1 MNDDDAWIESLAG
14 RPGGGSAATQA
25 EAALLRAAM
34 RRWPAPAPVA
44 TPAVETLVERAR
56 TEGLF
61 AARRRWCAGCAE
73 RWRRWRDSPTHWAG
87 AGVAL
92 ASLAVAWFVVEP
104 LLVMP
109 VDDGAV
115 QRAREGVQLRRVAD
129 PAAARERLAARLA
142 TAGVTVHRYE
152 RLGRYGIDADLPQR
166 PPPAVAA
173 LLRDEGL
180 AQAGDGS
187 LRVEF
192 EEAR

>member
-1 MNDDDAWIESLAG
+1 V
-14 RPGGGSAATQA
+14 P
-25 EAALLRAAM
+25 
-34 RRWPAPAPVA
+34 
-44 TPAVETLVERAR
+44 
-56 TEGLF
+56 
-61 AARRRWCAGCAE
+61 
-73 RWRRWRDSPTHWAG
+73 
-87 AGVAL
+87 
-92 ASLAVAWFVVEP
+92 
-104 LLVMP
+104 
-109 VDDGAV
+109 
-115 QRAREGVQLRRVAD
+115 D

-142 TAGVTVHRYE
+142 AAGVSVHRYE